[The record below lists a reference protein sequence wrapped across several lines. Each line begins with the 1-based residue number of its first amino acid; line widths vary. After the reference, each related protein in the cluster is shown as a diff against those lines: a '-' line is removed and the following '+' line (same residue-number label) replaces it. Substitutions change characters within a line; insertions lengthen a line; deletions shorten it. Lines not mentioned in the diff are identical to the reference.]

1 MAAPDTGGQVDLDAL
16 VNTEFEAMGVADAV
30 TRLGALV
37 DAGSDAGSATALT
50 RATEIASVLRG
61 RTENPREQVLLHY
74 FEGSAW
80 SALQS
85 VTRNANEDSAWD
97 WEAPAL
103 EGRILAMRRAR
114 TSAGFEHLSV
124 TRRCQILTN
133 LGGAVANV
141 GRTVEAIAYWDEALG
156 LDSHFAMTFA
166 VKGDTLRHYIP
177 YLYDDGHQ
185 QVVAKLAFDAISRA
199 LTLPLETPEI
209 EQRLQ
214 TTLHDLKSRVPAG
227 FFDEPVTLPATSLGK
242 TKAEAAYR
250 RWCLQR
256 RLFLNPMN
264 DVLDHHAVAHDIL
277 NLPTLHGPIDE
288 VRRARRW
295 LRLFNAM
302 KQEYIAARLL
312 AYEAETASARH
323 FADREVQLANTLDD
337 TVYGVGIERSKV
349 AFRLAYS
356 VLDKVGFFV
365 NDYFRLAVAEH
376 RVSFRTIWFQQGCL
390 RPQFAGRRNL
400 PLRGLFWLSKD
411 LDARGQLELQDSLD
425 PDARGLADLRNALE
439 HRYIR
444 IRQPTELPSGGPF
457 VGESADEAEEVISAA
472 ELRAK
477 AMQMLRKARAAM
489 IYLSLAVRVEQG
501 HSDDQEERPAWVI
514 DLPPLRHATV

>member
-1 MAAPDTGGQVDLDAL
+1 
-16 VNTEFEAMGVADAV
+16 
-30 TRLGALV
+30 
-37 DAGSDAGSATALT
+37 
-50 RATEIASVLRG
+50 
-61 RTENPREQVLLHY
+61 
-74 FEGSAW
+74 
-80 SALQS
+80 
-85 VTRNANEDSAWD
+85 
-97 WEAPAL
+97 
-103 EGRILAMRRAR
+103 
-114 TSAGFEHLSV
+114 
-124 TRRCQILTN
+124 
-133 LGGAVANV
+133 
-141 GRTVEAIAYWDEALG
+141 
-156 LDSHFAMTFA
+156 MTFA
-166 VKGDTLRHYIP
+166 AKGDALGHYIP

-199 LTLPLETPEI
+199 LTLPLERPEI
-209 EQRLQ
+209 QQRLQ
-214 TTLHDLKSRVPAG
+214 ATLRDLNSRVPAG

-264 DVLDHHAVAHDIL
+264 DVLDHDAVAHDIL
-277 NLPTLHGPIDE
+277 NLPALHGPIDE

-323 FADREVQLANTLDD
+323 FADRELQLANTLDD
-337 TVYGVGIERSKV
+337 TVYGVGVERSKV

-365 NDYFRLAVAEH
+365 NDYFRLAVAER
-376 RVSFRTIWFQQGCL
+376 RVSFRMIWFQQGGL
-390 RPQFAGRRNL
+390 REQFAGRRNL

-411 LDARGQLELQDSLD
+411 LDAQGQVDLQESLD
-425 PDARGLADLRNALE
+425 PDARGLAGLRNALE
-439 HRYIR
+439 HRYVR
-444 IRQPTELPSGGPF
+444 VRQQTEQPSVDPF
-457 VGESADEAEEVISAA
+457 DGESADEAEESISAA
-472 ELRAK
+472 DLRAK
-477 AMQMLRKARAAM
+477 TMQMLRKARAAM

-501 HSDDQEERPAWVI
+501 RSDEQDEKLAWVI